1 MSRKPKRATAPERAH
16 LAGAAHALLGDADTP
31 SPRSLLRPLGIV
43 GYDAAEPAL
52 LAALATDAPLLL
64 VSDHG
69 AAKSLLLERLA
80 QALGLGL
87 RHYNASL
94 LQYDDLV
101 GFPIPLDDGTV
112 KFAAP
117 PGAIWGAE
125 AVFLD
130 EIGRCR
136 PDVANKLFPIVH
148 ERRVQGIR
156 LDSLRCRWAATNPPA
171 EAVDTSAGGDPEAYA
186 GVEPLD
192 AALADRFD
200 WVVALP
206 RFEQLSDRDRATIVA
221 GIAPAVDDDA
231 RTDVQALVAA
241 TRDLVPVVDA
251 MLGDALTQYVVA
263 LASALHRAHLAVGG
277 RRAATLRRNL
287 VAGWA
292 AHLALGRATGEKALA
307 TVLRGSIP
315 DRVRRVVPDATLV
328 AAHLQAWQLVTVD
341 AASPEAVLAGVTDP
355 ARRAILA
362 ATLPGLTRVVRGET
376 ISHAIAAVAPRLRP
390 LLAWLLLR
398 RHASTGELPAATLEV
413 LADLIEP
420 VVRGGTEVRGFGTS
434 ATFMTE
440 LRSALAVGAP
450 SRLVGGFLL
459 NCAAVAESALLP
471 LDGFPTGKAARDMAA
486 TLLGHHAEWCRA
498 LGMPLGGD
506 ALATRVDA
514 ATAGPNVL
522 AREASATH
530 VSAQATSHGAVRG
543 ARPQAAA

>member
-1 MSRKPKRATAPERAH
+1 MSPRKSTANTPAD
-16 LAGAAHALLGDADTP
+16 GSTAAAVHALFGDAHRR

-69 AAKSLLLERLA
+69 AAKSMLLERLA
-80 QALGLGL
+80 QALGLAL

-117 PGAIWGAE
+117 QGAIWGAE

-156 LDSLRCRWAATNPPA
+156 LDALRCRWAATNPPA
-171 EAVDTSAGGDPEAYA
+171 EAIDTSGGGDAEAYA

-206 RFEQLSDRDRATIVA
+206 RFDQLADRDRAAIVA
-221 GIAPAVDDDA
+221 GVAGDVDEEA
-231 RTDVQALVAA
+231 GASVRALVAA
-241 TRDLVPVVDA
+241 TRDLIPVVDA

-263 LASALHRAHLAVGG
+263 LAGALHRARLAVGG

-292 AHLALGRATGEKALA
+292 AHLALGRATGDKALA
-307 TVLRGSIP
+307 TVLRASIP

-328 AAHLQAWQLVTVD
+328 AAHLQAWQLVTLD
-341 AASPEAVLAGVTDP
+341 PAAPEAVLGAVTEP

-362 ATLPGLTRVVRGET
+362 ATLPGLDRLVRGET

-398 RHASTGELPAATLEV
+398 KHAASGELPAATLEV

-420 VVRGGTEVRGFGTS
+420 VVRGGATVRGFGTA

-440 LRSALAVGAP
+440 LRSKLAVGAP
-450 SRLVGGFLL
+450 SRLVGDFLL
-459 NCAAVAESALLP
+459 NCVALAESQHLP
-471 LDGFPTGKAARDMAA
+471 LDGFPTGGAAADMAR
-486 TLLGHHAEWCRA
+486 TLLVQHAEWCRA
-498 LGMPLGGD
+498 LGLPTTTT
-506 ALATRVDA
+506 TRA
-514 ATAGPNVL
+514 ATTHG
-522 AREASATH
+522 ASA
-530 VSAQATSHGAVRG
+530 
-543 ARPQAAA
+543 ARVAA